1 MKIKSIL
8 SMNQLITIILL
19 LIGLS
24 IFLIV
29 DFNFYYLFTVI
40 FISIVVSK
48 LLGLLLSPKDQ
59 KKRKVARN
67 KKIRPKEINPSLI
80 ISCNNVKPMEQLFT
94 YDLKDLSELDFQ
106 ELCFQYFKNTYRKV
120 EQIPT
125 EMNKNVNFIIVNRE
139 GFRVAV
145 QVKHKVESG
154 ENVTSDEIQAFIEGK
169 RIHNCKYAMVISTT
183 DYIQDAR
190 DIAAEHEIEI
200 YTYRWIE
207 NKVLHW
213 RNRITKQIND
223 Q

>member
-1 MKIKSIL
+1 MKIRPIL
-8 SMNQLITIILL
+8 SMNQLITFILL

-40 FISIVVSK
+40 FISIVISK

-125 EMNKNVNFIIVNRE
+125 EIDRNVNFIFVNRE
-139 GFRVAV
+139 GSRVAV
-145 QVKHKVESG
+145 QVKHKMESG

-183 DYIQDAR
+183 DYTQDAR